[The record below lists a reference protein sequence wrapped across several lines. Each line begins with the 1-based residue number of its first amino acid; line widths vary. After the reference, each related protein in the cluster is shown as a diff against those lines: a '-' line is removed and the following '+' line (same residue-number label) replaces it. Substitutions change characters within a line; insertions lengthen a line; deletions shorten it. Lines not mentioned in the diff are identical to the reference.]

1 MKLVWD
7 SNAGWNDSGYGI
19 VTSLF
24 VPRIASLGHEIVCS
38 APYSLGG
45 TPLEWE
51 GRTVLP
57 GSRDPSG
64 NDTIVPNHEY
74 FGADWTIRLADPFGL
89 LKAARAGVLSQINLA
104 MLFPVDTDPL
114 GDGDVTVLRE
124 SGAVPVAISRF
135 GERMLRNEG
144 ADPLFCPHGVDTQVF
159 CPGDPQPYRD
169 SVPEIGPDTFVIG
182 VCAMNRD
189 PQRKSWGETLLAFAR
204 FHARHPDSVLSL
216 HTAPANSPGVNLNG
230 MAARLGISGAIAWPD
245 SYSYDMGLITREQMA
260 AWYRGLD
267 VLSLASHGEGFGL
280 PLIEAAA
287 CGVPVVTTNGSAMS
301 ELCGSGWLVSGT
313 PLWTN
318 GHQAWWV
325 RPDASD
331 IDQAY
336 EFAWQAREDGTLP
349 VMKKAAREFAM
360 TYDIDLVFEQYMI
373 PVLAELEKRIS

>member
-1 MKLVWD
+1 
-7 SNAGWNDSGYGI
+7 
-19 VTSLF
+19 
-24 VPRIASLGHEIVCS
+24 
-38 APYSLGG
+38 
-45 TPLEWE
+45 
-51 GRTVLP
+51 
-57 GSRDPSG
+57 
-64 NDTIVPNHEY
+64 
-74 FGADWTIRLADPFGL
+74 
-89 LKAARAGVLSQINLA
+89 
-104 MLFPVDTDPL
+104 
-114 GDGDVTVLRE
+114 
-124 SGAVPVAISRF
+124 
-135 GERMLRNEG
+135 
-144 ADPLFCPHGVDTQVF
+144 
-159 CPGDPQPYRD
+159 
-169 SVPEIGPDTFVIG
+169 
-182 VCAMNRD
+182 
-189 PQRKSWGETLLAFAR
+189 
-204 FHARHPDSVLSL
+204 
-216 HTAPANSPGVNLNG
+216 
-230 MAARLGISGAIAWPD
+230 
-245 SYSYDMGLITREQMA
+245 MGLITREQLA